1 MSEQLMIAFDTEPI
15 FIETKMANRHGLIAG
30 ATGTGKTVT
39 LKLMAEKFSKAGV
52 PVFLADIKGD
62 LGSSAMPGVTNK
74 HIERSRTDMN
84 LTDFEFQAFPTEF
97 WDVFGEKGLPVRAT
111 ISELGPLFLSRL
123 LSLNDTQEGIMN
135 IVFKVADDEKML
147 LIDLKDLRAMLSYV
161 GEHAAELTLKY
172 GNISKQ
178 SIGAI
183 QRSLVKL
190 EEQGGEHFFC
200 EPSMQIHDFMRTDA
214 NGLGYI
220 NVLSAEKLYHQ
231 PALYSTIMLWLL
243 SELFEELP
251 EVGDLDKPKMVFF
264 FDEAHLLFDDAPKSL
279 KDKIEH
285 VVRLIRSKGVGVYF
299 ITQNP
304 IDIPDEVLGQ
314 LGNRV
319 QHALRAFTPRDQKAV
334 KSAAETFRQNPEVDV
349 AKEITELAVGEALVS
364 FLQEDGTPSI
374 VRRARIL
381 PPESLIGTVDENLRQ
396 EIIKKSSHY
405 SKYKESFDRES
416 AFEIL
421 AKKIEQEKAKQEKA
435 KKEEE
440 KAKEKAAKEK
450 ARAAKKPGPKRKS
463 ALEKNVTSFVNSV
476 GRTVGRELVRGI
488 LGSLKK
494 K

>member
-1 MSEQLMIAFDTEPI
+1 MTEQLMIAFDKEPI
-15 FIETKMANRHGLIAG
+15 YMQGNMANRHGLIAG

-39 LKLMAEKFSKAGV
+39 LKLMAEQFSKASV

-62 LGSSAMPGVTNK
+62 LASTIMPGVTNK

-84 LTDFEFQAFPTEF
+84 LTDFEFQTFPTEF
-97 WDVFGEKGLPVRAT
+97 WDVFGEKGIPVRAT

-123 LSLNDTQEGIMN
+123 MGLNETQEGIMN
-135 IVFKVADDEKML
+135 IVFKIADKEKML
-147 LIDLKDLRAMLSYV
+147 LIDLKDLRAMLTYV
-161 GEHAAELTLKY
+161 GEHAKEFTLEY

-183 QRSLVKL
+183 QRNLVTL
-190 EEQGGEHFFC
+190 EEQGGEYFFG
-200 EPSMQIHDFMRTDA
+200 EPSMQIHDFMKTDTE
-214 NGLGYI
+214 GRGVI
-220 NVLSAEKLYHQ
+220 NVLAAEKLIHQ
-231 PALYSTIMLWLL
+231 PALYSTFMLWLL

-279 KDKIEH
+279 KDKIEQ

-304 IDIPDEVLGQ
+304 IDIPDSVLGQ

-364 FLQEDGTPSI
+364 FLDEEGTPSI

-381 PPESLIGTVDENLRQ
+381 PPESLIGAVDESLRQ
-396 EIIKKSSHY
+396 EAIQKSSFY
-405 SKYKESFDRES
+405 SKYKDSFDRES

-421 AKKIEQEKAKQEKA
+421 ARKVEQEKVSEEKA
-435 KKEEE
+435 KKAEE
-440 KAKEKAAKEK
+440 KEKVTK
-450 ARAAKKPGPKRKS
+450 ATTKKTASRSSGTKKKS
-463 ALEKNVTSFVNSV
+463 ALEKNLTSFVNSV
-476 GRTVGRELVRGI
+476 GRTVGREIVRGI
-488 LGSLKK
+488 FGSLKK